1 MWRNTP
7 LAYGAVAKIL
17 HWLTF
22 VFLFGLA
29 WLGLYMNDLPKG
41 PETEAVYALHRAFGI
56 TLLLLVTLRL
66 LWRWTNPRPAPPVG
80 VSPGDWR
87 LARWVQGAFY
97 AVMLAMPLAGWAG
110 SSAAGA
116 SVLWFGNLELPAL
129 AGRDEALKEAMI
141 LTHRLLFYLLFG
153 LLVLH
158 VAGALKHRF
167 KDRVDV
173 LARMLPERE
182 P

>member
-7 LAYGAVAKIL
+7 ENYGAVAKIL

-22 VFLFGLA
+22 VFLFGNA

-41 PETEAVYALHRAFGI
+41 TETEEVYALHRAFGI
-56 TLLLLVTLRL
+56 TILLVVLLRL
-66 LWRWTNPRPAPPVG
+66 LWRWTNPTPAPPAG
-80 VSPGDWR
+80 LGPGAWR
-87 LARWVQGAFY
+87 LARLVQGAFY
-97 AVMLAMPLAGWAG
+97 AVMLAMPIVGWIG

-116 SVLWFGNLELPAL
+116 SVLWFGSLELPAL
-129 AGRDEALKEAMI
+129 AGRDEGLNEAME
-141 LTHRLLFYLLFG
+141 LTHRLLFYTLFG

-158 VAGALKHRF
+158 VAGALKHRIM
-167 KDRVDV
+167 DRVDV
-173 LARMLPERE
+173 LRRMLPARD

>member
-7 LAYGAVAKIL
+7 QSYGGVAKVL

-22 VFLFGLA
+22 VFLFGNA

-56 TLLLLVTLRL
+56 TILLLVALRL
-66 LWRWTNPRPAPPVG
+66 LWRWTNPRPAPLAG
-80 VSPGDWR
+80 VAPGDWR
-87 LARWVQGAFY
+87 LARLVQGAFY
-97 AVMLAMPLAGWAG
+97 AVMLAMPLVGWIG

-116 SVLWFGNLELPAL
+116 TVLWFGNLELPAL
-129 AGRDEALKEAMI
+129 AGRDEGLKEAMV
-141 LTHRLLFYLLFG
+141 LTHRLLFYTLFG

-167 KDRVDV
+167 KDRIDV
-173 LARMLPERE
+173 LGRMLPARE

>member
-1 MWRNTP
+1 MWRNTSDS
-7 LAYGAVAKIL
+7 YGAVAKIL

-22 VFLFGLA
+22 VFLFANA

-41 PETEAVYALHRAFGI
+41 SETEAVYALHRAFGI
-56 TLLLLVTLRL
+56 TIFLVVVLRL
-66 LWRWTNPRPAPPVG
+66 LWRWTNPKPAPPAGVG
-80 VSPGDWR
+80 PGTWR

-97 AVMLAMPLAGWAG
+97 AVILAMPIVGWIG

-116 SVLWFGNLELPAL
+116 TVLWFGNLELPAL
-129 AGRDEALKEAMI
+129 AGRDEGLKDAMV
-141 LTHRLLFYLLFG
+141 LTHRLLFYALFG

-158 VAGALKHRF
+158 VAGALKHRIM
-167 KDRVDV
+167 DRVDV
-173 LARMLPERE
+173 LGRMLPARD

>member
-7 LAYGAVAKIL
+7 ESYGGVAKAL

-22 VFLFGLA
+22 VFLFGNA

-41 PETEAVYALHRAFGI
+41 PETEAVYALHRASGVTI
-56 TLLLLVTLRL
+56 LLLVVLRL
-66 LWRWTNPRPAPPVG
+66 LWRWTNPRPAPPAG
-80 VSPGDWR
+80 VPPRDWR

-97 AVMLAMPLAGWAG
+97 VVMLTMPLIGWIG

-116 SVLWFGNLELPAL
+116 TVLWFGGLELPAL
-129 AGRDEALKEAMI
+129 AGRDEGLKEAMI
-141 LTHRLLFYLLFG
+141 LTHRLLFYTLFG

-173 LARMLPERE
+173 LGRMLPTRE

>member
-1 MWRNTP
+1 MWRNTSDS
-7 LAYGAVAKIL
+7 YGAVAKIL

-22 VFLFGLA
+22 VFLFGNA

-56 TLLLLVTLRL
+56 TILLVVVLRL
-66 LWRWTNPRPAPPVG
+66 LWRWTNPRPARLAGVG
-80 VSPGDWR
+80 PGAWR

-97 AVMLAMPLAGWAG
+97 AVMLVMPIVGWIG

-116 SVLWFGNLELPAL
+116 TVLWFGNLELPAL
-129 AGRDEALKEAMI
+129 AGRDEGLKDAMV
-141 LTHRLLFYLLFG
+141 LTHRLLFYALFG

-158 VAGALKHRF
+158 VAGALKHRIM
-167 KDRVDV
+167 DRVDV
-173 LARMLPERE
+173 LRRMLPARE
-182 P
+182 S

>member
-1 MWRNTP
+1 MWRNTSES
-7 LAYGAVAKIL
+7 YGSVAKIL

-22 VFLFGLA
+22 VFLFGNA

-56 TLLLLVTLRL
+56 TILLLVALRL
-66 LWRWTNPRPAPPVG
+66 LWRWTNPRPLPPPGVG
-80 VSPGDWR
+80 PGTWR
-87 LARWVQGAFY
+87 LAGLVQIAFY
-97 AVMLAMPLAGWAG
+97 AVMLAMPLVGWIG

-116 SVLWFGNLELPAL
+116 TVLWFGNLELPAL
-129 AGRDEALKEAMI
+129 AGRDEGLKEAMVLI
-141 LTHRLLFYLLFG
+141 HRLLFYTLFG
-153 LLVLH
+153 LLVVH

-167 KDRVDV
+167 MDRVDV
-173 LARMLPERE
+173 LGRMLPGRD